1 MSEIWELLDI
11 NRQKTGIMHERGVTV
26 PDGLYH
32 LVIEIW
38 VQKPNG
44 ELLLTQRHPDK
55 PLGLKWECSRGSAVA
70 GEDGVLA
77 AHRELLEEAGI
88 FAPLED
94 IQFKGYTMHSHYI
107 TETYLY
113 EAPKNNITVT
123 LQDEEVF
130 DAKWT
135 QPDKIEKNLDELI
148 PDLWDRYCKFI
159 KVG

>member
-11 NRQKTGIMHERGVTV
+11 NRQKTGILHKRGVPV

-32 LVIEIW
+32 LVVEIW
-38 VQKPNG
+38 VKKPNG

-70 GEDGVLA
+70 GEDGALA
-77 AHRELLEEAGI
+77 AHRELQEEAGI
-88 FAPLED
+88 FAPLDD

-113 EAPKNNITVT
+113 ESSTNDITFN
-123 LQDEEVF
+123 LQAEEVV
-130 DAKWT
+130 DAKWVS
-135 QPDKIEKNLDELI
+135 PNEIEQNLDELI
-148 PDLWDRYCKFI
+148 PELWDRYCKYI

>member
-1 MSEIWELLDI
+1 MSEIWELLDM
-11 NRQKTGIMHERGVTV
+11 NRQKTGILHERGVTV

-32 LVIEIW
+32 LVVEIW

-44 ELLLTQRHPDK
+44 DLLLTQRHPDK

-88 FAPLED
+88 FAPLDD

-113 EAPKNNITVT
+113 ESPTSDITFN
-123 LQDEEVF
+123 LQAEEVV
-130 DAKWT
+130 DAKWIA
-135 QPDKIEKNLDELI
+135 PNEIEQNLDEVI
-148 PDLWDRYCKFI
+148 PDLWDRYCKYI